1 MGWRFPK
8 RKPRPDNV
16 MDYRDFQEATQPF
29 VEELGSLDETN
40 FSSSLSSQLTPSN
53 MAVDVH
59 RRYFSTSVSCNDDV
73 RDETDPDYSGSD
85 IQRIQIRD
93 TWVPIRDLVHEFTS
107 RGGTVDVSAS
117 LQCWRPDSDTAI
129 TYEIKDPDQIPA
141 LVVKRPPNGTLP
153 EDVGDPLF
161 DGNENGGGVLP
172 VDPATGVYDDYDFSN
187 TYFLFAVELDGN
199 VIAETVVGD
208 LDISVAGTNMEYGL
222 AGFVFPAH
230 LEATLSVAPG
240 THRLRIVTRLVDG
253 VARHFYQE
261 GNLDNVQTAELGGFA
276 SNYPYGSLYVGSRE
290 LVLLEDS

>member
-40 FSSSLSSQLTPSN
+40 FSSSLRSQLTPSN

-93 TWVPIRDLVHEFTS
+93 TWIPIRDLVHEFTS

-117 LQCWRPDSDTAI
+117 L
-129 TYEIKDPDQIPA
+129 
-141 LVVKRPPNGTLP
+141 
-153 EDVGDPLF
+153 
-161 DGNENGGGVLP
+161 
-172 VDPATGVYDDYDFSN
+172 
-187 TYFLFAVELDGN
+187 
-199 VIAETVVGD
+199 
-208 LDISVAGTNMEYGL
+208 
-222 AGFVFPAH
+222 
-230 LEATLSVAPG
+230 
-240 THRLRIVTRLVDG
+240 
-253 VARHFYQE
+253 
-261 GNLDNVQTAELGGFA
+261 
-276 SNYPYGSLYVGSRE
+276 
-290 LVLLEDS
+290 

>member
-8 RKPRPDNV
+8 RKPRADNV

-40 FSSSLSSQLTPSN
+40 FSDSLRSQLTPSN

-93 TWVPIRDLVHEFTS
+93 TWIPIRDLVHEFTS

-117 LQCWRPDSDTAI
+117 LQCWRPDSDTAVTQDI
-129 TYEIKDPDQIPA
+129 NGA
-141 LVVKRPPNGTLP
+141 VVVPRPPNGTLP
-153 EDVGDPLF
+153 EDVFVG
-161 DGNENGGGVLP
+161 GGTGGGVIP

-199 VIAETVVGD
+199 VIAETVIGD

-230 LEATLSVAPG
+230 LEATLSVTPG
-240 THRLRIVTRLVDG
+240 THRLRIVTRLVEG
-253 VARHFYQE
+253 VTRYFFGVGDIE
-261 GNLDNVQTAELGGFA
+261 SAEDFRA
-276 SNYPYGSLYVGSRE
+276 SGYEVAYPGGSLYVGSRE
-290 LVLLEDS
+290 LVLVEDS